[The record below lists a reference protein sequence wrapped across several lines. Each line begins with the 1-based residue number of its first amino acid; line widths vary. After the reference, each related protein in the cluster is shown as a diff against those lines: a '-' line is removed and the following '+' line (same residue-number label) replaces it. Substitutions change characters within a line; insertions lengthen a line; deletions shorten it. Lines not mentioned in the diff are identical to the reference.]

1 MIPAAF
7 AYHRPRTVQ
16 AAMRLL
22 LTHGHDAKILAGG
35 QSLLPMMKLRVATP
49 AHLIDIGHVTSL
61 RGIRL
66 RQGRLRIGAMA
77 THREIELS
85 PAVRRAAP
93 VLAETAAVI
102 GDLQVRNLGTI
113 GGALMHADPVADYP
127 ATVLALEAEFTLQGP
142 SGVRTVPAAE
152 FFLGPMTTAAGP
164 DEIMTEIA
172 VPAAPPMRGAAYL
185 KMPNPA
191 SGFALAG
198 VAAVIGLDQSG
209 RCVHV
214 RVGITGVAS
223 AAYRASG
230 VEAAL
235 SWKEPNDEALERAAA
250 AAADGVEANPDI
262 HASAEY
268 RIHLAGVLTRRAL
281 ALARDRA
288 MAVRRR
294 GRAASR
300 A

>member
-1 MIPAAF
+1 VIPAAF

-16 AAMRLL
+16 AALRLL
-22 LTHGHDAKILAGG
+22 LSHGHDAKILAGG

-49 AHLIDIGHVTSL
+49 AHLIDIGRVASL

-66 RQGRLRIGAMA
+66 RQGVLRIGAMA

-113 GGALMHADPVADYP
+113 GGALVHADPVADYP
-127 ATVLALEAEFTLQGP
+127 ATVLALDAEFTLLGP
-142 SGVRTVPAAE
+142 AGVRTVPAAE
-152 FFLGPMTTAAGP
+152 FFLGLMTTAAGP
-164 DEIMTEIA
+164 DELMTEIA
-172 VPAAPPMRGAAYL
+172 IPAAPPRLGAAYL

-198 VAAVIGLDQSG
+198 VAAVIALDPAG
-209 RCVHV
+209 RCAHV
-214 RVGITGVAS
+214 RVGVTGVAS
-223 AAYRASG
+223 TAYRASG
-230 VEAAL
+230 IETAL
-235 SWKEPNDEALERAAA
+235 GGPEPTDEALAHAAA
-250 AAADGVEANPDI
+250 AAADGVEANSDI
-262 HASAEY
+262 HASSEY
-268 RIHLAGVLTRRAL
+268 RMHLAGVLARRAL
-281 ALARDRA
+281 TLARDRA